1 MVPVAAL
8 MLEEGT
14 NKGHVMVIDE
24 KSIAH
29 KRDVQVGETVG
40 SNRIVTSGLKAGE
53 TVITE
58 GGYELPDNTEV
69 TTGAKKDPT
78 KESSKEAAKGSTKE

>member
-24 KSIAH
+24 KLIAH

-40 SNRIVTSGLKAGE
+40 DRRIVTSGLKAGE
-53 TVITE
+53 TLITE

-69 TTGAKKDPT
+69 STGEK
-78 KESSKEAAKGSTKE
+78 KESEKGSAKGSVKE